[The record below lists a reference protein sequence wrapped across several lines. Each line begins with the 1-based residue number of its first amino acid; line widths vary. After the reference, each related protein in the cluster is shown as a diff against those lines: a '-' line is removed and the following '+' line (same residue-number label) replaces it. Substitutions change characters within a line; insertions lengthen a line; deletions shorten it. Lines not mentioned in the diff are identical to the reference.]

1 MSTERTATPEGAGAG
16 TDIALLATFQKH
28 IEDMRNLSL
37 CKICIKPFYEP
48 FILGCGHT
56 YCYSCLASW
65 FGGAQNRKKK
75 KNCPDCR
82 AEVTV
87 QPSPNYLLRD
97 LVHMFINRAELLP
110 EDETV
115 QEHQQA
121 KEDEAVMLAADR
133 TGAGLFKGAF
143 VRTHTRLLPIWGQGI
158 LDQED
163 NVLRCPECHWELE
176 DGECL
181 QCGFHEYEP
190 GDSDYDSGEDSGESQ
205 SIHTLD
211 DDLDNDADDVDY
223 AFRNSMYDRNT
234 IYDESRSPEL
244 DGLESEPDPYGND
257 YGDDYDD
264 DDDDMESFIDDG
276 RSGAGDEDDDA
287 NSEATMT
294 GYPQAIRVAPH
305 HDSIRAA
312 RNHDHPPSVATEDYT
327 TDYDDPDDDADADN
341 GNAAS
346 NREATPYDDASD
358 VNTNYDDTSQPSE
371 DDRPFRPGR
380 RVNRVISDDEDEEV
394 EDEAQTEGTTPQDPQ
409 SGEEYSEVED
419 NVVSDDDEDQEDEA
433 DGEGGNADGSDDE
446 QPSGSDESDIRPPH
460 SAARRLQHLQ
470 SQRARRGNAGFQPHT
485 HHSRGSTWHPYS
497 DESRNQS
504 RGRQHVNGY
513 NGPPYGR
520 RIPVG
525 GGNRAY

>member
-1 MSTERTATPEGAGAG
+1 MSTETATPVAAGAG

-143 VRTHTRLLPIWGQGI
+143 VRAHRPLLLHWGQGI

-190 GDSDYDSGEDSGESQ
+190 GDSDYDSGEDSGVSQ

-234 IYDESRSPEL
+234 IYDGSRSPEL

-276 RSGAGDEDDDA
+276 RSGEGDEDEDA

-294 GYPQAIRVAPH
+294 GYHPQVVIAALHHRAIQ
-305 HDSIRAA
+305 AA
-312 RNHDHPPSVATEDYT
+312 RNQHQPASVASEDYT
-327 TDYDDPDDDADADN
+327 TDYDDPDDDADNDN
-341 GNAAS
+341 SAS

-358 VNTNYDDTSQPSE
+358 VNTNYDNASQPSE
-371 DDRPFRPGR
+371 HDPPIRPAR

-394 EDEAQTEGTTPQDPQ
+394 DDEAQTEGTTPQEPQ
-409 SGEEYSEVED
+409 SEEEYSEVGD
-419 NVVSDDDEDQEDEA
+419 NVASDDDEDQEDE
-433 DGEGGNADGSDDE
+433 DNADGANGNGSNDE
-446 QPSGSDESDIRPPH
+446 EGSGSDESDIRPPH
-460 SAARRLQHLQ
+460 SSARRMQHLQ
-470 SQRARRGNAGFQPHT
+470 SQRARRGNAGFQSHT
-485 HHSRGSTWHPYS
+485 HRARGSTWHPYS
-497 DESRNQS
+497 DEARNQS

-513 NGPPYGR
+513 ERPPYGR